1 MTSALNSTHTAP
13 DAVAVPPRRIT
24 RFTYPFSA
32 VQGQEDMKLA
42 LLLNA
47 INPAVGGVVVRGQKG
62 TAKSTAARAL
72 HAIMPQVS
80 DGRDAPF
87 VDFPLGATEDMVL
100 GSIDFESAIRD
111 GQVKFQPG
119 ILHRAHEGILYI
131 DEVNLLDDHLVDSI
145 LDAAESGQNIVE
157 REGQSHRHASR
168 FVLVGTMNPEEGEL
182 RPQFLDRFG
191 LAVSVEGDTDPN
203 ARVRLLKLRESFDI
217 NPESFLASYEDA
229 ETTLAEKIFTARV
242 NLESVRISGH
252 VLNFI
257 SEICQRNNVAGH
269 RADIIMERASRAF
282 AALEGRF
289 EVTTDDVAKIAPMVL
304 LHRMRSGT
312 PDIPPPPPLPPP
324 EMEQEPPETDQDDQQ
339 QDQPPP
345 PPEGE
350 DEQPED
356 EAGQGDDEANGSP
369 EDQIPDDLD
378 TSDSDEEPA
387 SPDQTPPNSPPPDD
401 QAGDDIQAVGAA
413 FKVKK
418 ITPNR
423 LDKTLRTGSGRRSRT
438 RSASKQGRYVK
449 STPRR
454 GRNDLALDATI
465 RAAAPHQVSRR
476 ASGGSSLA
484 LHIRETD
491 IREKIREKRVGNFL
505 LFVVDGSGSMGAQK
519 RMVETKAAILSLLM
533 DAYQKRDK
541 VGMVVFRGHEAEIV
555 LPPTGSVDRAAKLL
569 TDLAVG
575 GRTPLSK
582 GLAMSAQVLS
592 QALRQDPNA
601 MPLVVI
607 MTDGRANS
615 GVGSAPPHEEALTA
629 AARLRDRFPTAN
641 FVVVDTEVPGIV
653 KLQLAQRLSNALGAT
668 YFKTDDLRAEDL
680 IAISKDQVA

>member
-1 MTSALNSTHTAP
+1 MTSVLSK
-13 DAVAVPPRRIT
+13 VVPPRRGRLI
-24 RFTYPFSA
+24 YPFTA
-32 VQGQEDMKLA
+32 VLGQEEMKLA

-47 INPAVGGVVVRGQKG
+47 VNPLVGGVVIRGQKG

-72 HAIMPQVS
+72 QAIMPALEDQ
-80 DGRDAPF
+80 RDAPF

-100 GSIDFESAIRD
+100 GSIDFESAIRN

-119 ILHRAHEGILYI
+119 ILHRAHQGILYI

-145 LDAAESGQNIVE
+145 LDASESGENIVE
-157 REGQSHRHASR
+157 REGQSYRHPSR

-191 LAVSVEGDTDPN
+191 LAVSVEGDTNPET
-203 ARVRLLKLRESFDI
+203 RVQLLKRREAFDN
-217 NPESFLASYEDA
+217 NPIGFLDDYAND
-229 ETTLAEKIFTARV
+229 ETVLANKILTARSI
-242 NLESVRISGH
+242 LHSVRVSTH

-257 SEICQRNNVAGH
+257 SEICKRNNVAGH
-269 RADIIMERASRAF
+269 RADIIMERAARAF
-282 AALEGRF
+282 AAMEGRF
-289 EVTTDDVAKIAPMVL
+289 EVSTDDVAAIAPMVL
-304 LHRMRSGT
+304 MHRMRSGT
-312 PDIPPPPPLPPP
+312 PDVPPP
-324 EMEQEPPETDQDDQQ
+324 
-339 QDQPPP
+339 PPP
-345 PPEGE
+345 PPEE
-350 DEQPED
+350 PPEAENDNEPQDDNPDQQPPPPEQD
-356 EAGQGDDEANGSP
+356 QGDAEEDQGGVDEDEANGQPEEQVPEELDRSQP
-369 EDQIPDDLD
+369 ED
-378 TSDSDEEPA
+378 TPA
-387 SPDQTPPNSPPPDD
+387 SPEQPSETPQLPDQDASADE
-401 QAGDDIQAVGAA
+401 IQAVGAA

-418 ITPNR
+418 IHQTR

-465 RAAAPHQVSRR
+465 RAAAPFQVSRR
-476 ASGGSSLA
+476 TNSDLNLA
-484 LHIRETD
+484 LHIQETD

-519 RMVETKAAILSLLM
+519 RMTETKAAILSLLM

-541 VGMVVFRGHEAEIV
+541 VGMVTFRGHEAEIV

-569 TDLAVG
+569 TDLPVG
-575 GRTPLSK
+575 GRTPLSR
-582 GLAMSAQVLS
+582 GLATAAQVLS
-592 QALRQDPNA
+592 QAFRQDPNA
-601 MPLVVI
+601 MPLVII

-615 GVGSAPPHEEALTA
+615 GVGKAPPHEEALTA

-641 FVVVDTEVPGIV
+641 FVVVDTEAPGIV

-680 IAISKDQVA
+680 ISLSKEQA